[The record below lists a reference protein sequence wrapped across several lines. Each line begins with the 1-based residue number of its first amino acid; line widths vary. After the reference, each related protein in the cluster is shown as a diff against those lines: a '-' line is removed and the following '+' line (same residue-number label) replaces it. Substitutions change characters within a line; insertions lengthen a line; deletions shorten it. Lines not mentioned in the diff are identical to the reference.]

1 MTLSQHTMQKL
12 HKMSFGGVDFESYPT
27 RPVVVPKPPASAIYL
42 DFLNIAYKDRD
53 NSLTLAAGARRGQF

>member
-1 MTLSQHTMQKL
+1 
-12 HKMSFGGVDFESYPT
+12 MSFGGVDFGSYPT

-42 DFLNIAYKDRD
+42 DFLNIAYEDRD